1 MNQWGRERKK
11 SDTPPGY
18 RFFAFGA
25 AFVIFALAV
34 LSLGGVGSNGGGD
47 SVLRREEAAAAAFIV
62 GADAVPE
69 KTEEPPGYLNGKWNL
84 WEYIGDALAS
94 AVRRK

>member
-1 MNQWGRERKK
+1 MNKWGRDRKK

-25 AFVIFALAV
+25 AFIVFALAV
-34 LSLGGVGSNGGGD
+34 FSFGGIGD
-47 SVLRREEAAAAAFIV
+47 GEGSVLRREEVAAAALIV

-69 KTEEPPGYLNGKWNL
+69 ETEEPPGYLNGKWNL